1 MRTRR
6 AARLL
11 IINNTNDVLLFRFT
25 HRDDALAGRSY
36 WATPGGGLEGHETFE
51 QAAIRELYEETGI
64 KRDFIGNSVGNS
76 TFEMLLPKGETVK
89 AEERFFVVRVTDT
102 SITQEGWSQHEK
114 SVIYQHH
121 WWTKDELKNTKET
134 VYPLNILEML
144 SDLH

>member
-102 SITQEGWSQHEK
+102 SITQGG
-114 SVIYQHH
+114 
-121 WWTKDELKNTKET
+121 
-134 VYPLNILEML
+134 
-144 SDLH
+144 

>member
-25 HRDDALAGRSY
+25 HTSDALAGSSY

-64 KRDFIGNSVGNS
+64 KRDFIGSAVGNS
-76 TFEMLLPKGETVK
+76 AFEMLLPKGETVK

-114 SVIYQHH
+114 SVICQHH
-121 WWTKDELKNTKET
+121 WWTKGELKNTTET